1 MKNLIFFCVFS
12 FLCDNLF
19 SQESDPV
26 YINGDFQL
34 NLQTYNDDE
43 SIGAVAPDEI
53 LLLNS
58 FSNLFFQKGNFK
70 LGMRY
75 EAYLNSLLDFD
86 SRLNGT
92 GIPYKFASYYV
103 DGLDITLGNYY
114 EQYGS
119 GLVFRSYQDYN
130 LGIDNSMN
138 GVKLKYNTNK
148 GITLKGF
155 VGQQRYFFE
164 YGEGIVRGLDGEI
177 FLNQLI
183 KKLEKATSKIII
195 GGNFVSRFQ
204 EDNNPIFD
212 LPVNVGAYSGR
223 LSINHKNIFF
233 NGEYAKKI
241 NDPEGGLINNNYANG
256 SGVIM
261 NISYSQKGAAI
272 NIKTH
277 RIDNMDF
284 RSDRSATGNNLT
296 LNYVPPI
303 TKQHTYTLSAMYPY
317 ATQLQGEIGG
327 EVTLNY
333 NIKKKSVLGGKYGTK
348 LKFGI
353 SKINGLNGGSSVYND
368 SINFTPVFLTQ
379 GELYFENINFEIK
392 KKINKQLSLI
402 LNYDKIKY
410 NKDII
415 QGLSGY
421 GIIYADIG
429 ILDVTYKIKPK
440 HAIRTEL
447 QHMSTEQD
455 KGNWAMIL
463 TEYTI
468 SPNWF
473 FSIMDLYNY
482 GNSDVDKRNHFVNFN
497 IGVNKG
503 KNRFVIGY
511 GKKQEG
517 IFCVGGV
524 CKYVPSSNGL
534 TLSISSN
541 F

>member
-1 MKNLIFFCVFS
+1 MRSLIFSCIF
-12 FLCDNLF
+12 FLLYSSLF
-19 SQESDPV
+19 SQNSEPI

-34 NLQTYNDDE
+34 NLQTYNEDE
-43 SIGAVAPDEI
+43 SIGAIAPDEF

-58 FSNLFFQKGNFK
+58 FSNLFFEKGKFK
-70 LGMRY
+70 LGLRY
-75 EAYLNSLLDFD
+75 EAYLNALLDFD
-86 SRLNGT
+86 SRFNGI
-92 GIPYKFASYYV
+92 GIPYKFASYSI
-103 DGLDITLGNYY
+103 DGLEVTLGNYY

-119 GLVFRSYQDYN
+119 GLIFRSYQDYN

-138 GVKLKYNTNK
+138 GVKLKYNTSNGVTIK
-148 GITLKGF
+148 SFIGK
-155 VGQQRYFFE
+155 QRYFFE
-164 YGEGIVRGLDGEI
+164 HGEGIVRGVDGEI

-183 KKLEKATSKIII
+183 NKLNDSKSKIII
-195 GGNFVSRFQ
+195 GGSFVSRFQ
-204 EDNNPIFD
+204 KDNNPIFN
-212 LPVNVGAYSGR
+212 LPLNVGAS
-223 LSINHKNIFF
+223 SIRVSVNNKNIFF
-233 NGEYAKKI
+233 NSEYAAKI
-241 NDPEGGLINNNYANG
+241 NDPEGGLIDNNYANG

-261 NISYSQKGAAI
+261 NLSYSKKGSAI

-277 RIDNMDF
+277 RVDNMDF

-303 TKQHTYTLSAMYPY
+303 TKQHTYTMSAMYPY
-317 ATQLQGEIGG
+317 ATQLKGEIGG
-327 EVTLNY
+327 EVTVNY
-333 NIKKKSVLGGKYGTK
+333 NLKKKSILGGKYGTK
-348 LKFGI
+348 LQFSV
-353 SKINGLNGGSSVYND
+353 SKINGLEGGNSIVND
-368 SINFTPVFLTQ
+368 TFNFTPGILST
-379 GELYFENINFEIK
+379 GELYFSNMNFEVK
-392 KKINKQLSLI
+392 KKINKKLSLI
-402 LNYDKIKY
+402 ANYDKIKY
-410 NKDII
+410 NKDVI

-421 GIIYADIG
+421 GIIHADIG
-429 ILDVTYKIKPK
+429 IIDITYKLKPK

-447 QHMSTEQD
+447 QHLSTKQD

-473 FSIMDLYNY
+473 FSIIDLYNY
-482 GNSDVDKRNHFVNFN
+482 GNSNVEKRNHFMNFN

-503 KNRFVIGY
+503 HNRFVIGY